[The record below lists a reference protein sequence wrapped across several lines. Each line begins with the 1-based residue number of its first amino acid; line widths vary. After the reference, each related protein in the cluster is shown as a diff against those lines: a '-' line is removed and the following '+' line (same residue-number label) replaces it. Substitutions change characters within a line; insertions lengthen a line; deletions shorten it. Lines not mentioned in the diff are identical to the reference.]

1 MIPDNPLKGKLICV
15 ASAMA
20 NYSNQQLIELLTC
33 YFGARV
39 SSIVTTRVDYLLIGD
54 ALNQT
59 FLNKANSLNI
69 PLLKESDLLDL
80 IEDYL

>member
-15 ASAMA
+15 ASAIA
-20 NYSNQQLIELLTC
+20 NYDNRQLNELLIC

-39 SSIVTTRVDYLLIGD
+39 SSIITTRVDYLLVGD
-54 ALNQT
+54 VLNKT
-59 FLNKANSLNI
+59 FLDKANSLNI
-69 PLLKESDLLDL
+69 PLLEESDLVDL

>member
-20 NYSNQQLIELLTC
+20 NYDGQQLYTLLTC
-33 YFGARV
+33 HFGARV

-54 ALNQT
+54 TLNQT

-69 PLLKESDLLDL
+69 PLLEKSDLLDL